1 MKEKKKRSR
10 FVLRCDVYEKGAD
23 SSRKQTKNFELLM
36 LGVEWRFYSHYQIF
50 SAKKVLFCTH
60 FTNWFKSFLCFWRGF
75 FVLNFRIG
83 LENCTWSVNSDII
96 QLIFFRGG
104 GGVWF
109 FYFYFYI
116 PCRKKVRKSSFL
128 VSLISM
134 IQSRLR
140 KFELVY
146 SWDFNRTIFQAMF
159 PYFPINPRNLD
170 SKYIIKIQKKSSP
183 NTLVK

>member
-1 MKEKKKRSR
+1 MKKGRIVPQTNKKFRTLNVGGGVTILVPLS
-10 FVLRCDVYEKGAD
+10 
-23 SSRKQTKNFELLM
+23 NFSTE
-36 LGVEWRFYSHYQIF
+36 
-50 SAKKVLFCTH
+50 KVLFCTH
-60 FTNWFKSFLCFWRGF
+60 FTNWFKSFLCFWRVF
-75 FVLNFRIG
+75 FWLNFRIG

-96 QLIFFRGG
+96 QLIFFRGE
-104 GGVWF
+104 GVFVF

-134 IQSRLR
+134 IQNRLR

-183 NTLVK
+183 YTLVK

>member
-1 MKEKKKRSR
+1 MWCVWKRGR
-10 FVLRCDVYEKGAD
+10 FVP
-23 SSRKQTKNFELLM
+23 QTNKKFRTLNVGG
-36 LGVEWRFYSHYQIF
+36 GVTILVPLSNF

-96 QLIFFRGG
+96 QLIFFRGE
-104 GGVWF
+104 GVFGF
-109 FYFYFYI
+109 FIFIFIY
-116 PCRKKVRKSSFL
+116 PAAKKVRKSSFL

-134 IQSRLR
+134 IQNRLR

-183 NTLVK
+183 YTLVK